1 MPAIKR
7 WGILA
12 RFNVEI
18 SPEVVFPIANVS
30 SPSDSAN
37 FSEFIIDRK
46 NTVSGSL
53 FGISIPTDDLPGIG
67 AITLTRLASMT
78 LARSSDN
85 CTNLFTLTPSA
96 GSTSNKVITGPGL
109 TLTTFPTPPKVSR
122 LCVKKFARSTN
133 SSFDIPS

>member
-1 MPAIKR
+1 MYNKLHIIVFKHTDLPDPVVPAIKR

-46 NTVSGSL
+46 IQYQDLYLEFQSL
-53 FGISIPTDDLPGIG
+53 L
-67 AITLTRLASMT
+67 MT
-78 LARSSDN
+78 YQVLEQ
-85 CTNLFTLTPSA
+85 
-96 GSTSNKVITGPGL
+96 
-109 TLTTFPTPPKVSR
+109 
-122 LCVKKFARSTN
+122 
-133 SSFDIPS
+133 